1 MWYDCKKAQKVVI
14 FVKKFPV
21 ALQLYSV
28 RDNMAEDFEGTL
40 KKVKALGFDGVEFAG
55 LFDKSADEVK
65 RLVEEIGLTP
75 ISAHVP
81 YDAMV
86 NDTEKVLSDY
96 AKIGCKFVVIPYM
109 TEEYRPGAEKFDE
122 LIVGIKKIGAK
133 AKEMGM
139 TLLYHNHDFEFVK
152 LGDEYGLDVLYA
164 SVDEDIFKTELDTCW
179 VNVGGENPAEYIL
192 KYSGRSP
199 VVHLKDFVINGEQKG
214 SLYKLIGIDDEEA
227 SDNTEEG
234 FAFRPV
240 GYGCQD
246 FGSILEAS
254 EKAGAEWVVVEQDDA
269 TMGKTPLESAEMS
282 RNYLKDN
289 FGI

>member
-1 MWYDCKKAQKVVI
+1 M
-14 FVKKFPV
+14 KKFPV

-40 KKVKALGFDGVEFAG
+40 KKVKELGFDGVEFAG
-55 LFDKSADEVK
+55 LFDKTPAEVK
-65 RLVEEIGLTP
+65 KLVNEIGLTP

-81 YDAMV
+81 FADMV
-86 NDTEKVLSDY
+86 NDTENVLSGY
-96 AKIGCKFVVIPYM
+96 AEIGCKFVVVPYM

-122 LIVGIKKIGAK
+122 LIEGIKKIGAK
-133 AKEMGM
+133 ARELGM

-152 LGDEYGLDVLYA
+152 IGDEYGLDVLYA
-164 SVDEDIFKTELDTCW
+164 SVDAEIFKTELDTCW

-227 SDNTEEG
+227 SDNSEEG

-246 FGSILEAS
+246 FKAILEAS
-254 EKAGAEWVVVEQDDA
+254 EKAGAEWVVVEQDEA
-269 TMGKTPLESAEMS
+269 TMGKTPIESAEMS